1 MGFYTNFQAIF
12 ARVKVDLEAKT
23 NIKAVSLGEQFR
35 LTSLPLAIINP
46 EETVIEQE
54 TMGEVLLCKIN
65 FSVILIIRETE
76 PADWFTEI
84 LTVLADAFDAIVADR
99 TLNGTVKDTTPT
111 LFSPGEIKMQS
122 KLYYGGV
129 VRFQSSLEYT
139 SA

>member
-1 MGFYTNFQAIF
+1 MGLYATYKAIF
-12 ARVKVDLEAKT
+12 DRVQADITAKT
-23 NIKAVSLGEQFR
+23 SIKAVSLGEQFR

-46 EETVIEQE
+46 EETLIEQE
-54 TMGEVLLCKIN
+54 TMGEALLCKIN
-65 FSVILIIRETE
+65 FSVVLVIRETE

-129 VRFQSSLEYT
+129 VRFVAQLEYT
-139 SA
+139 P

>member
-1 MGFYTNFQAIF
+1 LYATYKAIF
-12 ARVKVDLEAKT
+12 DRVQADITAKT
-23 NIKAVSLGEQFR
+23 SIKAVSLGEQFR

-46 EETVIEQE
+46 EETLIEQE
-54 TMGEVLLCKIN
+54 TMGEALLCKIN
-65 FSVILIIRETE
+65 FSVVLVIRETE

-129 VRFQSSLEYT
+129 VRFVAQLEYT
-139 SA
+139 P

>member
-1 MGFYTNFQAIF
+1 MGFYATYFAIF
-12 ARVKVDLEAKT
+12 SRVKVLLEAKT

-54 TMGEVLLCKIN
+54 TLGEALLCKIN

-139 SA
+139 PA

>member
-1 MGFYTNFQAIF
+1 MGFYATFLAIF

-23 NIKAVSLGEQFR
+23 SIKAVSLGEAFR
-35 LTSLPLAIINP
+35 LTSLPLAIISP

-54 TMGEVLLCKIN
+54 TMGETLLCKIN
-65 FSVILIIRETE
+65 FSVVLVIRETE

-99 TLNGTVKDTTPT
+99 TLNGAVKDTTPT

-129 VRFQSSLEYT
+129 VRFQSSLEY
-139 SA
+139 APA

>member
-1 MGFYTNFQAIF
+1 MGFYAIYKAIF
-12 ARVKVDLEAKT
+12 DRVQADLVAKT
-23 NIKAVSLGEQFR
+23 NIKAVSLGEAFR

-54 TMGEVLLCKIN
+54 TMGEALLCKIN

-76 PADWFTEI
+76 PTDWFTEI

-129 VRFQSSLEYT
+129 VKFLAQIEYT
-139 SA
+139 P

>member
-1 MGFYTNFQAIF
+1 MGLYATYKAIF
-12 ARVKVDLEAKT
+12 DRVKVDLEAKT
-23 NIKAVSLGEQFR
+23 SIKAVSLGEQFR

-46 EETVIEQE
+46 EETLIEQE
-54 TMGEVLLCKIN
+54 AMGEALLCKIN

-76 PADWFTEI
+76 PLDWFTEI
-84 LTVLADAFDAIVADR
+84 LTVLADAFDAIAADR

-139 SA
+139 PA

>member
-1 MGFYTNFQAIF
+1 MGFYATYKAIF
-12 ARVKVDLEAKT
+12 DRVKADLEAKT

-46 EETVIEQE
+46 EETLIEQE
-54 TMGEVLLCKIN
+54 TMGEALLCKIN
-65 FSVILIIRETE
+65 FSVILVIRETE

-111 LFSPGEIKMQS
+111 LFSPGEIKMQGS

-129 VRFQSSLEYT
+129 VKFQSIVEY
-139 SA
+139 SP

>member
-1 MGFYTNFQAIF
+1 MGFYTTFQAIF
-12 ARVKVDLEAKT
+12 DRVKADLEAKT

-46 EETVIEQE
+46 EETLIEQE
-54 TMGEVLLCKIN
+54 VMGEALLCKIN
-65 FSVILIIRETE
+65 FSVVLIIRETE
-76 PADWFTEI
+76 PTDWFTEI

-111 LFSPGEIKMQS
+111 LFSPGEIKMLS

-129 VRFQSSLEYT
+129 VRFQTQLEYVP
-139 SA
+139 

>member
-1 MGFYTNFQAIF
+1 MGFYATYKAIF
-12 ARVKVDLEAKT
+12 DRVKVDLEAKT
-23 NIKAVSLGEQFR
+23 NIKAVSLGEAFR
-35 LTSLPLAIINP
+35 MTSLPLAIISP
-46 EETVIEQE
+46 EETLIEQE
-54 TMGEVLLCKIN
+54 TMGEALLCKIN

-99 TLNGTVKDTTPT
+99 TLNGTVKDTVPT

-129 VRFQSSLEYT
+129 VRFLAQVEY
-139 SA
+139 SP